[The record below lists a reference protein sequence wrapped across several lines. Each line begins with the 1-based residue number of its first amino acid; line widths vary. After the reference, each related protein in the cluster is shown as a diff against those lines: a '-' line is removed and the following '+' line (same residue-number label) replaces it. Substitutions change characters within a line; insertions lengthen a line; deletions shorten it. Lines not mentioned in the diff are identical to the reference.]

1 MRLNKNTYNLINGNI
16 ITLNNIVPVANS
28 ITINNGKIES
38 INSPNNS
45 YKSIDLKQN
54 TLLPGLVDAH
64 FHLANFGKR
73 LEMINLKKIDSI
85 DKVYQLVKEK
95 IEDVGPNCFVHGFG
109 WDQTLWENQDY
120 PSKEVLNKFQDNPI
134 IIN

>member
-28 ITINNGKIES
+28 ITINNGRIES
-38 INSPNNS
+38 INAPNNS

-73 LEMINLKKIDSI
+73 LEMINLKKINSI
-85 DKVYQLVKEK
+85 DKVYQLVK
-95 IEDVGPNCFVHGFG
+95 
-109 WDQTLWENQDY
+109 
-120 PSKEVLNKFQDNPI
+120 
-134 IIN
+134 

>member
-28 ITINNGKIES
+28 VTINNGKIES
-38 INSPNNS
+38 INSPNNI

-54 TLLPGLVDAH
+54 TLIPGLVDAH
-64 FHLANFGKR
+64 FHLSNFGKR
-73 LEMINLKKIDSI
+73 LEMINLKKIKSI

-95 IEDVGPNCFVHGFG
+95 IKEVGPNCFVHGFG
-109 WDQTLWENQDY
+109 WDQLFG
-120 PSKEVLNKFQDNPI
+120 K
-134 IIN
+134 INSIPQKKC

>member
-1 MRLNKNTYNLINGNI
+1 MRINNNNYNLINGNI

-45 YKSIDLKQN
+45 YKSIDLNQN

-73 LEMINLKKIDSI
+73 LEMINLSR
-85 DKVYQLVKEK
+85 LEM
-95 IEDVGPNCFVHGFG
+95 
-109 WDQTLWENQDY
+109 
-120 PSKEVLNKFQDNPI
+120 
-134 IIN
+134 INL